1 VRGPTLF
8 SDNQVFSEK
17 GRQMLTTAGTDL
29 KAQVFVAAALIGIA
43 AMLPGR
49 WRAAAKH
56 VWSYGV
62 YCVGYRML
70 SVQISCGHL
79 AVSGVPF
86 VMKCGV

>member
-1 VRGPTLF
+1 
-8 SDNQVFSEK
+8 
-17 GRQMLTTAGTDL
+17 MLSTAGTDL
-29 KAQVFVAAALIGIA
+29 KAQVLVAAALIGIA

-70 SVQISCGHL
+70 SVQISCGNL

-86 VMKCGV
+86 VMKCAD

>member
-1 VRGPTLF
+1 
-8 SDNQVFSEK
+8 
-17 GRQMLTTAGTDL
+17 MLSTAGTDL
-29 KAQVFVAAALIGIA
+29 KAEVFVAAALIGIA

-49 WRAAAKH
+49 WQTAARH

-70 SVQISCGHL
+70 SVQISCGNL

-86 VMKCGV
+86 VMKCSV

>member
-1 VRGPTLF
+1 
-8 SDNQVFSEK
+8 
-17 GRQMLTTAGTDL
+17 MLTTAGTDF
-29 KAQVFVAAALIGIA
+29 KAQMVPVATVAALIGIA

-49 WRAAAKH
+49 WRTAAKH
-56 VWSYGV
+56 VWSYSV

-86 VMKCGV
+86 VMKSV

>member
-1 VRGPTLF
+1 
-8 SDNQVFSEK
+8 
-17 GRQMLTTAGTDL
+17 MLTTAGTDL

-43 AMLPGR
+43 AMLPVG

-70 SVQISCGHL
+70 SIQISCGHL

-86 VMKCGV
+86 VMKGAA